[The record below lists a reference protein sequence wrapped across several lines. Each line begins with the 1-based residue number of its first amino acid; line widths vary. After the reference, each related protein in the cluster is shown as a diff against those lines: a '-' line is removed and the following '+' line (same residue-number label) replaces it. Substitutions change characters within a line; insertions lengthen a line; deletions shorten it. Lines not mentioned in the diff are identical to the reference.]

1 MIDAELQRSEA
12 LTWVCVLMDQ
22 AFHMPAELNLLK
34 AQLVTAA
41 ENRKQKLNQVA
52 KLLIV
57 SEPTKTTMFLTLKTA
72 DVIQQVKRMLKALV
86 QRFGDEVLRRADK
99 TLHPMNLKDKHRIE
113 NWKLASELKI
123 DEEIESKEDVPKRAR
138 RKGPACLANL
148 REWAE
153 EAEEASLAIPETS
166 SAIVV
171 MENRLTMQ
179 TRTVEILTKELHDL
193 QLKEEEV
200 KRRDD
205 PKKKIAALQR
215 IDKLQFAMNTTTG
228 EERKLDLGYEIRKVQ
243 CQLDD
248 ARSDSIGQLDKIATE
263 RHALKKTLELASLE
277 AEDMKEWCNQAVLE
291 VLDSGRVVPLY
302 VISKMKEEDRDDMI
316 AENLP
321 LDTKRKV
328 NAFQTAKREG
338 KESEAKKQL
347 SAVSRDVLNA
357 SLKMMDDGSLPDFKT
372 NRDNKA
378 RFVDRVMKVAKA
390 ITGAELDREEVKK
403 ALNKEKKKECAVC
416 QRRTETYFW
425 DLDGNRVTE
434 KPDENTTAHVV
445 GLCGSACFNFFR
457 LMPVCSKC
465 KSDSNNEHVKKPGDG
480 LPNPAAIMLMGF
492 HTQSILK
499 IESQMHQSKGL
510 ELQELQRRLRGE
522 TAEVESA
529 EQKSLLPNLYCV
541 KCDEKCVPRDM
552 TAMGKY
558 IYEAFPWI
566 EPGHSGRPDSSTAY
580 AKLNCDLRGV
590 SMAKDAKCY
599 QQQRKAREEFLK
611 RYAPH
616 YFNREL
622 YSNQQDD
629 VSMPQCSSE

>member
-34 AQLVTAA
+34 AQLVIVA

-72 DVIQQVKRMLKALV
+72 DVIHQVKRMLKALV

-148 REWAE
+148 REWAEEAE

-263 RHALKKTLELASLE
+263 RHALKKTLDWLV
-277 AEDMKEWCNQAVLE
+277 W
-291 VLDSGRVVPLY
+291 
-302 VISKMKEEDRDDMI
+302 
-316 AENLP
+316 
-321 LDTKRKV
+321 KRK
-328 NAFQTAKREG
+328 
-338 KESEAKKQL
+338 
-347 SAVSRDVLNA
+347 
-357 SLKMMDDGSLPDFKT
+357 
-372 NRDNKA
+372 
-378 RFVDRVMKVAKA
+378 
-390 ITGAELDREEVKK
+390 I
-403 ALNKEKKKECAVC
+403 
-416 QRRTETYFW
+416 
-425 DLDGNRVTE
+425 
-434 KPDENTTAHVV
+434 
-445 GLCGSACFNFFR
+445 
-457 LMPVCSKC
+457 
-465 KSDSNNEHVKKPGDG
+465 
-480 LPNPAAIMLMGF
+480 
-492 HTQSILK
+492 
-499 IESQMHQSKGL
+499 
-510 ELQELQRRLRGE
+510 
-522 TAEVESA
+522 
-529 EQKSLLPNLYCV
+529 
-541 KCDEKCVPRDM
+541 
-552 TAMGKY
+552 
-558 IYEAFPWI
+558 
-566 EPGHSGRPDSSTAY
+566 
-580 AKLNCDLRGV
+580 
-590 SMAKDAKCY
+590 
-599 QQQRKAREEFLK
+599 
-611 RYAPH
+611 
-616 YFNREL
+616 
-622 YSNQQDD
+622 
-629 VSMPQCSSE
+629 